1 MLMNECRCIK
11 SYCSIIKTGG
21 NHHYMLYLDFSN
33 ITVLSQKF
41 NNSALV
47 WFKQKVDQ
55 MFWMTVV
62 GF

>member
-11 SYCSIIKTGG
+11 SYCSIIKTGEM
-21 NHHYMLYLDFSN
+21 HHYKLYLDFSN

-47 WFKQKVDQ
+47 WFKQKVD
-55 MFWMTVV
+55 
-62 GF
+62 

>member
-21 NHHYMLYLDFSN
+21 KHHYMKYLDFSN

-47 WFKQKVDQ
+47 SWVKQRVD
-55 MFWMTVV
+55 
-62 GF
+62 